1 MFLICGSSSSVG
13 EKIEGRTMT
22 LKLNKWDVLD
32 HLKTEEDMMLYL
44 EACFEEAGDD
54 PAFIAKALGDIAK
67 ARSMTQLA
75 KDTGLGRESL
85 YKALSGEGNPSF
97 GTILK
102 VIKALGL
109 KLHVQAVDKENEP
122 ITPVN

>member
-1 MFLICGSSSSVG
+1 
-13 EKIEGRTMT
+13 MT
-22 LKLNKWDVLD
+22 VNLNKWDVLD
-32 HLKTEEDMMLYL
+32 HLKTEEDITLYL

-109 KLHVQAVDKENEP
+109 KLHVQAADKENEP
-122 ITPVN
+122 LTPVS

>member
-1 MFLICGSSSSVG
+1 MG
-13 EKIEGRTMT
+13 
-22 LKLNKWDVLD
+22 LD
-32 HLKTEEDMMLYL
+32 FDNSIYIPYL
-44 EACFEEAGDD
+44 AACFDEAGDD
-54 PAFIAKALGDIAK
+54 AAFIAKALGNVAK

-102 VIKALGL
+102 VINALGL
-109 KLHVQAVDKENEP
+109 KLHIDVAEK
-122 ITPVN
+122 IA

>member
-1 MFLICGSSSSVG
+1 
-13 EKIEGRTMT
+13 MT
-22 LKLNKWDVLD
+22 VKLNKWDVLD
-32 HLKTEEDMMLYL
+32 HLKTEEDMTLYL

-109 KLHVQAVDKENEP
+109 KLHVQAIDKENEP
-122 ITPVN
+122 LTPVS

>member
-1 MFLICGSSSSVG
+1 
-13 EKIEGRTMT
+13 MT

-32 HLKTEEDMMLYL
+32 HLKTEEDMTLYL

-109 KLHVQAVDKENEP
+109 KLHVQSVDKEKEHL
-122 ITPVN
+122 THVN